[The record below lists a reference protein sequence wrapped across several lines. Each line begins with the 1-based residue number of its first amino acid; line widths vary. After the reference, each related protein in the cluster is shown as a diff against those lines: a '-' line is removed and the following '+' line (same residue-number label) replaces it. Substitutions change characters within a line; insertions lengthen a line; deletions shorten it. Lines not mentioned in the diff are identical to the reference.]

1 MEMVE
6 LTPVSPT
13 RSLLGIALGTR
24 PYYFISGLLYPA
36 VLGAALIWFVQ
47 GVAAYFTGSASRP
60 SAWGLFFALWFVI
73 YHSLLYA
80 RLIDVHSEWVSAPA
94 PHSGDAYNIASL
106 SSDILDSIALF
117 LAFWA
122 LDFLER
128 PITPNRTGWLFVA
141 AFLVP
146 ASSLLAHKVRV
157 SGLRLVL
164 VVLAFILTA
173 AGAVL
178 NFLPPPAVSST
189 WNDHLLGSLWVLLVI
204 YFVGLYRRAA

>member
-1 MEMVE
+1 MEMVA
-6 LTPVSPT
+6 LTPVSRT
-13 RSLLGIALGTR
+13 RSLWEMALSRR

-60 SAWGLFFALWFVI
+60 SAWGLFFALWFAI
-73 YHSLLYA
+73 YHSLLYV
-80 RLIDVHSEWVSAPA
+80 RLIDLHGEWASDPTGHPA
-94 PHSGDAYNIASL
+94 GAYHIASL
-106 SSDILDSIALF
+106 SSDIVDSIALF

-122 LDFLER
+122 LDFLTS
-128 PITPNRTGWLFVA
+128 PVTPNRTGWLFVA

-146 ASSLLAHKVRV
+146 ASSLLAHKMRV

-164 VVLAFILTA
+164 MVLAFIITG

-178 NFLPPPAVSST
+178 NSFLPPAVSST
-189 WNDHLLGSLWVLLVI
+189 WNGLLLGSLWVLLVI
-204 YFVGLYRRAA
+204 YFLGLYRRA